1 MSGLTSADVA
11 KLADLARIDLSSEEQ
26 EKLSSELDVI
36 LDAVAKVQ
44 EAGAAD
50 VPATSHPLP
59 LVNVTRED
67 VVRPGLNA
75 EEALAG
81 APAAEENRFRVP
93 RILDEE

>member
-11 KLADLARIDLSSEEQ
+11 KLADLARIDLSPTEQ
-26 EKLSSELDVI
+26 QKLSSELDVI

-44 EAGAAD
+44 EVAGVD

-59 LVNVTRED
+59 LVNVTRQDE
-67 VVRPGLNA
+67 VRPGLSA
-75 EEALAG
+75 DEALAG
-81 APAAEENRFRVP
+81 APAAEEERFRVP